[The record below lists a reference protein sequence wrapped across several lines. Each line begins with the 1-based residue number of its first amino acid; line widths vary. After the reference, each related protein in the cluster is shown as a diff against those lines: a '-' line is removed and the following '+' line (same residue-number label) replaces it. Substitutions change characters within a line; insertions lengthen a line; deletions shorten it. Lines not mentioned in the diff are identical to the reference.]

1 MWRPDVVLLAVLAL
15 MTPTLRLIHAGENE
29 PIKPSYIGCYRDV
42 DWNRDLEDRVWRW
55 RGSNTVE
62 KCLKHCAIL
71 GKKYAGLQNGYAC
84 MCGNNYGK
92 HNDGVALPESE
103 CDVPCPGDHDTMC
116 GGQLAN
122 SIYTSEDEQ
131 GEVDLLEILTEMKE
145 KLEQSHMETGIVNFG
160 EMSYSYHE
168 VSSVPHFTLPEM
180 GAEIFYFRTEEVK
193 FSSEYDSVPQ
203 VVVALQDARWRG
215 WAEHLRLDV
224 ISVSRT
230 GFTLRCAWSHE
241 YYLSNIRHVRVRWI
255 SLPQ

>member
-103 CDVPCPGDHDTMC
+103 CDVACPGDHDTMC

-122 SIYTSEDEQ
+122 SIYTTEDEQ
-131 GEVDLLEILTEMKE
+131 GKVDLLEILTEQVATIQQ
-145 KLEQSHMETGIVNFG
+145 LEQQLHLETGSAACGDDRYWDTFFD
-160 EMSYSYHE
+160 E
-168 VSSVPHFTLPEM
+168 VHGLTHT
-180 GAEIFYFRTEEVK
+180 YRTKTVEVK
-193 FSSEYDSVPQ
+193 FSTEYDSVPQ
-203 VVVALQDARWRG
+203 VSVSLQDAAWEG
-215 WAEHLRLDV
+215 KFQKDIRLDV
-224 ISVSRT
+224 IDVSRS
-230 GFTLRCAWSHE
+230 GFKFRCANHHG
-241 YYLSNIRHVRVRWI
+241 YTTKINNLRVRWI